1 MTAAVPP
8 PGLDRARAV
17 IRRGIVL
24 STVALIGIAGVYVLA
39 AAFTPIE
46 ARQGVAQK
54 IFYLHVPAAWSALLA
69 FSLVG
74 IVSALYLWLEDSRL
88 DRFAASSAE
97 VGVVFAVVMLTTGP
111 IWAKPI
117 WG

>member
-17 IRRGIVL
+17 IRRGTVL
-24 STVALIGIAGVYVLA
+24 STIALLGIAGVYVLA

-74 IVSALYLWLEDSRL
+74 IVSVLYLWLEDPRL

-97 VGVVFAVVMLTTGP
+97 VGVVFGPFLSMFWPLTVST
-111 IWAKPI
+111 
-117 WG
+117 